1 MKDNKKLDKSATSL
15 RRKAEKKLTARKSS
29 KEPDANV
36 SFEEMQRL
44 MHELTVHQIELEMQN
59 QELLNTQAE
68 LETARNKFE
77 ELYHFSPVGY
87 LTINRDGIV
96 DEANLKSAGM
106 LGVGRLA
113 FLGKPFHRFILKDDQ
128 AAFLQCH
135 RIVFSTGA
143 SQSCDVR
150 IQRKDGTSFVAELLC
165 APITETDTISQ
176 YRMIIR
182 DITLRQQAEEN
193 LQRSHDDLERHL
205 AKLKA
210 ALKKRKK

>member
-1 MKDNKKLDKSATSL
+1 MKDKKKLDESATSL
-15 RRKAEKKLTARKSS
+15 RRSAEKKLTGRKSS
-29 KEPDANV
+29 EKLDAIM
-36 SFEEMQRL
+36 SFEEVQRL
-44 MHELTVHQIELEMQN
+44 LHELEVHQIELEMQN
-59 QELLNTQAE
+59 QELLDTQAE

-77 ELYHFSPVGY
+77 ELFHFSPVGY

-113 FLGKPFHRFILKDDQ
+113 FLGKPFQHFILKDDQ

-143 SQSCDVR
+143 SLSCDVR
-150 IQRKDGTSFVAELLC
+150 IKRKDGTSFVAELLC

-193 LQRSHDDLERHL
+193 LQRSHDDLERQV

>member
-1 MKDNKKLDKSATSL
+1 MKDNKKLDESSTSL
-15 RRKAEKKLTARKSS
+15 RRKAEKKLTRRKSS
-29 KEPDANV
+29 EKPNAIV

-44 MHELTVHQIELEMQN
+44 LHELKVHQIELEMQN

-113 FLGKPFHRFILKDDQ
+113 FLGKPFHRFVLKDDQ
-128 AAFLQCH
+128 ASFLQCH

-165 APITETDTISQ
+165 APITETDKIIQ

-182 DITLRQQAEEN
+182 DITLRWQAEEN
-193 LQRSHDDLERHL
+193 LQRSHDDLERQV

>member
-1 MKDNKKLDKSATSL
+1 MKKNNPDAKTAADL
-15 RRKAEKKLTARKSS
+15 RQKAEKRLAHRKFS
-29 KEPDANV
+29 EPPDALV

-44 MHELTVHQIELEMQN
+44 LHELKVHQIELEMQN
-59 QELLNTQAE
+59 QELLNAQSE
-68 LETARNKFE
+68 LETSRNKFE

-87 LTINRDGIV
+87 LTIDRDGIV

-106 LGVGRLA
+106 LSTGRLA

-165 APITETDTISQ
+165 APITGTDTIIQ

-193 LQRSHDDLERHL
+193 LQRSHDDLERQVM
-205 AKLKA
+205 KLKEA
-210 ALKKRKK
+210 SKKRKK